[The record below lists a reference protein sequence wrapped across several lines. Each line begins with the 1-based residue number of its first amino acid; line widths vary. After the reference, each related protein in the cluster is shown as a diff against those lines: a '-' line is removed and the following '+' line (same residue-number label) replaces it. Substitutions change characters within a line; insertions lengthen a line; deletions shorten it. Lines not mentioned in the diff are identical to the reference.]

1 MSARLD
7 YLAGGE
13 SGYTG
18 AAPVWGSS
26 TDAAIGSILNRLGEG
41 VNRAI
46 DVNVERYLST
56 RRPAPAPAP
65 APAPTVIAGFKLPE
79 WAPLAGLA
87 LAALV
92 VVAMVGKKG

>member
-13 SGYTG
+13 AGYTG
-18 AAPVWGSS
+18 SSPWGSS
-26 TDAAIGSILNRLGEG
+26 TDAAISSILGRIGEG

-56 RRPAPAPAP
+56 RRAPAPAP
-65 APAPTVIAGFKLPE
+65 APAPTVRTVAGFELPE
-79 WAPLAGLA
+79 WAPMAGLA
-87 LAALV
+87 VAGLAV
-92 VVAMVGKKG
+92 VFLLAKKG